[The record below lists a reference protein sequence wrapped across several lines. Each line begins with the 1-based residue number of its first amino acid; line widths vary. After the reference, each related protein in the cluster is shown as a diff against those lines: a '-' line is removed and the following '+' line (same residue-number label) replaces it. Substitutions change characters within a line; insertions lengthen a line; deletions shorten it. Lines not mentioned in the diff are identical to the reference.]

1 MADMNTTRLATAKD
15 KRVLNLR
22 RLIATGA
29 SMAAFL
35 VSPAVHAQT
44 ATEPPEPSVGLDEI
58 IVTAEKRAE
67 SANSVPMSIT
77 AITAE
82 RLSDAGITQPRD
94 LTKITPA
101 FIYADS
107 YVGSPIFTLRGVGFS
122 DISLGGRPTVSIYSD
137 EAPIPFAIETR
148 GASLDLARVEVL
160 KGPQGTLFGQ
170 NATGGA
176 INYVAARPT
185 ESFEAG
191 GSLSAGNYSSL
202 SAGGFVSG
210 PLAETLNAR
219 LALEH
224 TRMDG
229 WQRSYTS
236 GDTNGAGDFTNG
248 RLLLD
253 WKPTDTLSVEVNLNG
268 WKDRSEVQAGQLIA
282 ITPSIPPLA
291 GFVPGLLGYPLA
303 PEDNRAAD
311 FNPGDDYGRDNDF
324 RQANVRVDYEFSDH
338 LTLTSLT
345 SFSAFSQRQLQDIDG
360 TALSNLNQLTIGD
373 IESVS
378 EELRLAGDYD
388 RGHFVVG
395 ATYAHDVV
403 EEVGLLN
410 ETQSTVAIA
419 FTPPLNTFRDESRQ
433 DITTWAVFASGE
445 LSLTDS
451 LSIYGG
457 VRYTEMKNDFNGCT
471 SDTGDGV
478 AAASFG
484 ALLGTVIPAGA
495 CVTADATFTPGR
507 VFDRLKEDNVSWR
520 IGTEWNPA
528 ERIMLYANVSRGY
541 KAGSFP
547 TLAATVAS
555 QLTPATQESVIAYEA
570 GFKAT
575 FLERTLQLNG
585 AVFRYDYSDK
595 QILGKVSDPFLGP
608 LLRLVNVPNS
618 EINGVE
624 MQVDWAPIDGLKV
637 SAGGSY
643 IVSEILD
650 NFTNFDPSG
659 LLKNFGG
666 ESFPNTP
673 EWQFVA
679 DTSYTWSAT
688 ERFDAF
694 VGGNLSYQGDTNSQL
709 GELARLEVDAY
720 TLVDLRAGIEARDGE
735 WKLMAWARN
744 VGDTYY
750 WTTGNANLDTT
761 VRFAGMPQTYGIT
774 LSFRK

>member
-1 MADMNTTRLATAKD
+1 MTEENSIRLATAKD
-15 KRVLNLR
+15 KRTLSFR
-22 RLIATGA
+22 RLIATGV

-35 VSPAVHAQT
+35 AAPTALAQT
-44 ATEPPEPSVGLDEI
+44 AKEPTEPSMGLDEI

-77 AITAE
+77 AITGE
-82 RLSDAGITQPRD
+82 RLADAGITQPRD
-94 LTKITPA
+94 LTRITPA

-148 GASLDLARVEVL
+148 GASLDLERVEIL

-176 INYVAARPT
+176 INYVAARPAD
-185 ESFEAG
+185 SFTAG
-191 GSLSAGNYSSL
+191 GTIGIGNFASL
-202 SAGGFVSG
+202 SAGGFISG

-219 LALEH
+219 IALEH

-253 WKPTDTLSVEVNLNG
+253 WNPADKLEVQVNLNG

-282 ITPSIPPLA
+282 VTPSIPPLA
-291 GFVPGLLGYPLA
+291 GFVPGLIGYPLA
-303 PEDNRAAD
+303 PKDNRAAD
-311 FNPGDDYGRDNDF
+311 FNPADDYGRNNDF
-324 RQANVRVDYEFSDH
+324 RQANVRFDYGISDH

-345 SFSAFSQRQLQDIDG
+345 SFSTFSQRQLQDIDG
-360 TALSNLNQLTIGD
+360 TSLSNLNQLTIGD

-378 EELRLAGDYD
+378 EELRLAGDFD

-395 ATYAHDVV
+395 ATYAKDVV
-403 EEVGLLN
+403 EEIGFLN

-419 FTPPLNTFRDESRQ
+419 FTPPLNTFRDESHQ
-433 DITTWAVFASGE
+433 DITTWALFASGE
-445 LSLTDS
+445 ISLTDS
-451 LSIYGG
+451 LSVYGG
-457 VRYTEMKNDFNGCT
+457 LRYTEMKNDFNGCT

-484 ALLGTVIPAGA
+484 ALLGAVIPAGA

-507 VFDRLKEDNVSWR
+507 VFDRLEENNVSWR
-520 IGTEWNPA
+520 VGMEWNPA
-528 ERIMLYANVSRGY
+528 ERMMLYANASRGY

-555 QLTPATQESVIAYEA
+555 QLTPATQESVVAYEA
-570 GFKAT
+570 GFKT
-575 FLERTLQLNG
+575 TLFERTLQLNG

-624 MQVDWAPIDGLKV
+624 LQVDWAPIGGLKI

-643 IVSEILD
+643 IDSEILD
-650 NFTNFDPSG
+650 NFTNFDPNG
-659 LLKNFGG
+659 VLKNFGG

-679 DTSYTWSAT
+679 DGSYTWSAS

-694 VGGNLSYQGDTNSQL
+694 VGGNLSYQGETNSQL

-720 TLVDLRAGIEARDGE
+720 TLVDLRAGIEAKNGA
-735 WKLMAWARN
+735 WKLMAWGRN